1 MWPLFCIFCLLNFIG
16 SNIINGQTACVGP
29 PGTPGTAGT
38 PGIPGTPG
46 RPGSGPLVPLG
57 KPGTPGEPGAG
68 LLGQKGSLGPKGDRG
83 PGGGPGVCQ
92 DCGSKDNTTLTERF
106 SKFELALNYDFV
118 RSVGQK
124 YFVSYKK
131 RDSFSTAVEFCTQQ
145 GLELA
150 LPQNEE
156 ENSKLTQVFGV
167 HLKKAWINV
176 NNKAEGNF
184 LTDIKNRTLT
194 FTKWGEG
201 QPDKSI
207 QGTGCTILSEND
219 CDDFTTL
226 TERFSKFVL
235 AINYDFV
242 RTVGQKLFV
251 SYKERDFFST
261 AVEFCTQQGL
271 ELALPQ
277 NEEEN
282 NMLTQIYGDI
292 YKEAWINVN
301 NNKAK
306 GNFQTDMKNRALT
319 FTKWGN
325 GQPDKSIQGTGCTRL
340 TEKGF
345 WEVTTEC
352 TNNGYIICQL

>member
-1 MWPLFCIFCLLNFIG
+1 MWPLFCVVCLLNFIG
-16 SNIINGQTACVGP
+16 SSIINGQTACSCPEPGP
-29 PGTPGTAGT
+29 PGVDGNHGLNGLAGLDALSGGPTGPRGPPGA
-38 PGIPGTPG
+38 P
-46 RPGSGPLVPLG
+46 G
-57 KPGTPGEPGAG
+57 KPGEPAAGPGP
-68 LLGQKGSLGPKGDRG
+68 LGQK
-83 PGGGPGVCQ
+83 
-92 DCGSKDNTTLTERF
+92 
-106 SKFELALNYDFV
+106 
-118 RSVGQK
+118 
-124 YFVSYKK
+124 
-131 RDSFSTAVEFCTQQ
+131 
-145 GLELA
+145 
-150 LPQNEE
+150 
-156 ENSKLTQVFGV
+156 
-167 HLKKAWINV
+167 
-176 NNKAEGNF
+176 
-184 LTDIKNRTLT
+184 
-194 FTKWGEG
+194 
-201 QPDKSI
+201 
-207 QGTGCTILSEND
+207 
-219 CDDFTTL
+219 
-226 TERFSKFVL
+226 

-340 TEKGF
+340 TENGF

>member
-1 MWPLFCIFCLLNFIG
+1 MWPLFCVVCLLNFIG
-16 SNIINGQTACVGP
+16 SNIINGQTACSCPEPGP
-29 PGTPGTAGT
+29 PGIDGKHGLNGRAGLDGKHGLNGRAGLDALSGGPTGPRGPPGVS
-38 PGIPGTPG
+38 G
-46 RPGSGPLVPLG
+46 RPGEPAAGPGP
-57 KPGTPGEPGAG
+57 
-68 LLGQKGSLGPKGDRG
+68 LGQKGNVGPTGDPG

-92 DCGSKDNTTLTERF
+92 
-106 SKFELALNYDFV
+106 
-118 RSVGQK
+118 
-124 YFVSYKK
+124 
-131 RDSFSTAVEFCTQQ
+131 
-145 GLELA
+145 
-150 LPQNEE
+150 
-156 ENSKLTQVFGV
+156 
-167 HLKKAWINV
+167 
-176 NNKAEGNF
+176 
-184 LTDIKNRTLT
+184 
-194 FTKWGEG
+194 
-201 QPDKSI
+201 
-207 QGTGCTILSEND
+207 D

-340 TEKGF
+340 TENGF